1 MLSEVDHII
10 AAFDGS
16 ESSKKAIEWGAR
28 FKKTYPEATLTV
40 VHVFKERVEQKA
52 VGNPPGMGFANDG
65 IYIDPTQTH
74 PVIVV
79 EQNSIDHSNDTHAVI
94 KDSMVM
100 AKNRALSVLAEQEV
114 EGNFEILE
122 GNPAESICSYAE
134 RKGADIIIVGSSSKS
149 GLKKFFL
156 GSTSSKVANDSPCP
170 VLIAK

>member
-1 MLSEVDHII
+1 MLSELGHII

-16 ESSKKAIEWGAR
+16 DSSKKAIEWGAR
-28 FKKTYPEATLTV
+28 FKKTCPDATLTI
-40 VHVFKERVEQKA
+40 VHIFKERVEQKA
-52 VGNPPGMGFANDG
+52 VGNPPGRGFANDG

-74 PVIVV
+74 SVRLV
-79 EQNSIDHSNDTHAVI
+79 EQHSLEHSNGTHAVV
-94 KDSMVM
+94 KDSIAM
-100 AKNRALSVLAEQEV
+100 AKSKARSVLNEMKV

-156 GSTSSKVANDSPCP
+156 GSTSSSVANESPCP